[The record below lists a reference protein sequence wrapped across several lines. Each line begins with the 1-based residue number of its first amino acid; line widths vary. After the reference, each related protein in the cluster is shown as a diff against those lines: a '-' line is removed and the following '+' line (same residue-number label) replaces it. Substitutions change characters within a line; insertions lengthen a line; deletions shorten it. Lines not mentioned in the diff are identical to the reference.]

1 MRKGSRVT
9 STVLV
14 TGGAGYIGSH
24 TTLALL
30 EAGYHVVV
38 LDNLTTGHRRLVPDG
53 ALFVEGD
60 SGDIRLVTALMQ
72 SHGIRAVLHFAAAT
86 VVPESVADPLKYYG
100 NNTCNSRNLM
110 QACVDAGVQ
119 HFVFSSTAAVYG
131 DPDKLPV
138 TEDAA
143 LRPLSPYGTSKLM
156 TEQMLRDVCTVTDLR
171 HVILR
176 YFNVAGA
183 DVEGRSGQATP
194 EATHLIKVACEAACG
209 KRDGL
214 TVFGDDYSTPDGTCV
229 RDFIHVTD
237 LADAHVAALRYLE
250 QGGDSLVA
258 NCGYGRGFS
267 VKEIAATVERV
278 SGKPVSLAVGPRR
291 AGDIES
297 IFADNAVVRDKLNW
311 TPKLDDIDLIVKT
324 AYDWERACDF

>member
-1 MRKGSRVT
+1 MADSI
-9 STVLV
+9 LV

-30 EAGYHVVV
+30 EAGYEVVV
-38 LDNLTTGHRRLVPDG
+38 LDNLSTGRRSLVPE
-53 ALFVEGD
+53 AAHFVEGE
-60 SGDIRLVTALMQ
+60 SGDIPLVRGLMREHNIQ
-72 SHGIRAVLHFAAAT
+72 AVLHFAAAT
-86 VVPESVADPLKYYG
+86 VVPESMENPLKYYG

-110 QACVDAGVQ
+110 QACLEAGVDR
-119 HFVFSSTAAVYG
+119 FVFSSTAAVYG
-131 DPDKLPV
+131 DPDSLPV
-138 TEDAA
+138 TETAS

-156 TEQMLRDVCTVTDLR
+156 TEQMLQDVSRASSLK

-183 DVEGRSGQATP
+183 DLQGRTGQATP
-194 EATHLIKVACEAACG
+194 DATHLIKVACEAACG

-229 RDFIHVTD
+229 RDFIHVSD

-250 QGGDSLVA
+250 AGGDSLVA

-278 SGKPVSLAVGPRR
+278 SGRPISLSIGPRR
-291 AGDIES
+291 DGDIES
-297 IFADNAVVRDKLNW
+297 IFADNSNIREKLDW
-311 TPKLDDIDLIVKT
+311 APKLDDIDVIVKS
-324 AYDWERACDF
+324 AYEWERQCGF

>member
-1 MRKGSRVT
+1 MAN
-9 STVLV
+9 TVLV

-24 TTLALL
+24 TCLALL
-30 EAGYHVVV
+30 EAGYQVVV
-38 LDNLTTGHRRLVPDG
+38 LDNLSTGRRRLVPG
-53 ALFVEGD
+53 EAVFVEGD
-60 SGDIRLVTALMQ
+60 SGDIALVRELLKQ
-72 SHGIRAVLHFAAAT
+72 HEISAVLHFAAAT
-86 VVPESVADPLKYYG
+86 VVPESVEKPLKYYG

-110 QACVDAGVQ
+110 QACLEEGVE

-131 DPDKLPV
+131 DPDQLPV
-138 TEDAA
+138 TEDAS
-143 LRPLSPYGTSKLM
+143 LRPLAPYGTSKLM
-156 TEQMLRDVCTVTDLR
+156 TEQMLRDVSKVTNLR

-183 DVEGRSGQATP
+183 DLKGRTGQSTP

-214 TVFGDDYSTPDGTCV
+214 TVFGDDYATPDGTCV

-237 LADAHVAALRYLE
+237 LAEAHVAALRYLE
-250 QGGDSLVA
+250 QGGESLVA

-278 SGKPVSLAVGPRR
+278 SGKPISVAVGPRR
-291 AGDIES
+291 EGDIEA
-297 IFADNAVVRDKLNW
+297 IYADNRNIRETLNW
-311 TPKLDDIDLIVKT
+311 TPKLDDIDVIVKS
-324 AYDWERACDF
+324 AYEWEQQCGF